1 MATLKQRLH
10 RKNATGYDVIHFETE
25 SSLVL
30 RPSGRTVEQDL
41 EDYLPKVQDDD
52 TVPDTLKSGQIV
64 TNNNRPYVGVNS
76 AVEGVILESDNPLTY
91 EDDGTGTDVPPYDGA
106 DAATLGGH
114 TAAEFLLKTEAVS
127 LYAPL
132 SHTHAASQITA
143 GKLAGIV
150 NATDNIGLNKQ
161 AVRNI
166 YAGTT
171 DIGVGAALPTGV
183 IYLVYE

>member
-1 MATLKQRLH
+1 MKR
-10 RKNATGYDVIHFETE
+10 DC
-25 SSLVL
+25 VL
-30 RPSGRTVEQDL
+30 PASGRTQFY
-41 EDYLPKVQDDD
+41 YLVFHYYNIYLQSLSKPERDIFFFILRYL
-52 TVPDTLKSGQIV
+52 LKSGQIV
-64 TNNNRPYVGVNS
+64 TNQNRPYVGVNS
-76 AVEGVILESDNPLTY
+76 AVEGVILESDNPLIY

-106 DAATLGGH
+106 DADSLGGYNA
-114 TAAEFLLKTEAVS
+114 TEFLLKTEAVS

-132 SHTHAASQITA
+132 SHTHAASQVTA

-150 NATDNIGLNKQ
+150 NATDNIGLDQQ

-171 DIGVGAALPTGV
+171 DIGVGVALPTGV

>member
-1 MATLKQRLH
+1 MGGHNFILLCFIDIIYTYNPSPNRRGIFLFTLRCL
-10 RKNATGYDVIHFETE
+10 
-25 SSLVL
+25 
-30 RPSGRTVEQDL
+30 
-41 EDYLPKVQDDD
+41 
-52 TVPDTLKSGQIV
+52 LKSGQIV

-106 DAATLGGH
+106 DAATLEGH

-171 DIGVGAALPTGV
+171 DIGVGASLPTGV